1 MKKFVVLVVV
11 ALLVAASAVTIAAA
25 RSSRVTATTVGV
37 SGKEYKFILTR
48 KTGPAGAY
56 VFKFKNVG
64 KVKHDFKIAGKKT
77 PLLKP
82 GGKATLRVSLKKGKH
97 KYICTF
103 PGHAA
108 LGMKGVFTA
117 K

>member
-1 MKKFVVLVVV
+1 VKRLLVLFVV
-11 ALLVAASAVTIAAA
+11 ALAAASAVTIAAA

-82 GGKATLRVSLKKGKH
+82 GGKATLRVTLKKGKY

-108 LGMKGVFTA
+108 LGMKGVFTV